1 MSYVNMDHAGWVE
14 SSIAASKPRATK
26 AELRKAKE
34 ENRHRRMAHVVSVG
48 SFHRLPGAG
57 ASERG
62 DRMSNANHLRD
73 ANPWHPID
81 DKVDLKHLGKLGE
94 ELSELAAASS
104 KCATAVCRCIIQG
117 VDEAEPVT
125 GKVNREWLEDEIADV
140 QANMDLV
147 FARLGI

>member
-1 MSYVNMDHAGWVE
+1 
-14 SSIAASKPRATK
+14 
-26 AELRKAKE
+26 
-34 ENRHRRMAHVVSVG
+34 
-48 SFHRLPGAG
+48 
-57 ASERG
+57 
-62 DRMSNANHLRD
+62 MSNANHLRD

-147 FARLGI
+147 IARLGLDEERMSERAGRKKKHLQQWHGLA